1 METSNL
7 YFIHFPKMSALKI
20 GKADDIEGRYNN
32 LKKYW
37 GEADLSNSY
46 YVSMPTREVF
56 KYEKSLHLLYSKY
69 SISLQEGDGKTEF
82 FDIQVLDKIIS
93 YFSSCTDFELKKD
106 IKMKSKKNLDK
117 KYKFRRNKL
126 KQNSNAA
133 FLSISEMIV
142 RLNKLSKLLNFLIK
156 FKNELSFQYDLIE
169 GEYYF
174 RVKLKNN
181 IDEINFNKLIDNI
194 WNQLSF
200 KSDTHTGW
208 GWFTISSWCTR
219 CFSERTF
226 QIVIT
231 DPMSLD
237 NDHFC
242 KIFFEGWSTL
252 VHPVLQKLPNKSNVL
267 NDNLPIITW
276 NIN

>member
-37 GEADLSNSY
+37 GEADLTNSY
-46 YVSMPTREVF
+46 YVNMPSREVY

-69 SISLQEGDGKTEF
+69 SISLPEGDGKTEF

-93 YFSSCTDFELKKD
+93 YFLSCTDFELKKD
-106 IKMKSKKNLDK
+106 IKLKSKEFLNK
-117 KYKFRRNKL
+117 KSKFKRNKL
-126 KQNSNAA
+126 KQSSNTV
-133 FLSISEMIV
+133 FLSISEMNI

-156 FKNELSFQYDLIE
+156 FKNKLFFQYDLID

-174 RVKLKNN
+174 RVKLDSN
-181 IDEINFNKLIDNI
+181 IDEINFNKLIDKI
-194 WNQLSF
+194 WNLLSF
-200 KSDTHTGW
+200 KNNTHSGW
-208 GWFTISSWCTR
+208 GWFTISTWCTR

-242 KIFFEGWSTL
+242 KIFFEGWSAL
-252 VHPVLQKLPNKSNVL
+252 VYPVLQKLPNKLNVL
-267 NDNLPIITW
+267 NHNLAITTW
-276 NIN
+276 SIN